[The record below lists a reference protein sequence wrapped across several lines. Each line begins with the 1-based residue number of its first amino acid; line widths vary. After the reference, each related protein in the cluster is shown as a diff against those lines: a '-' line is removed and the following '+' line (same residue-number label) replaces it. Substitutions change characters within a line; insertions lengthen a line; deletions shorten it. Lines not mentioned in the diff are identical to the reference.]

1 MSGFMRKII
10 AEKQTVITPVS
21 LKSKLYQLDK
31 GINIFCAE
39 DSMDFLL
46 NLLDIVNKGENI
58 LPILSSVEKLKFLSD
73 TDRLDALNESPVS
86 KAQKSIFTCLTNLR
100 EDNLQ
105 VIRQTLSRNLEI
117 LEFEKLDERYGEPG
131 YLSEDLKNAVESGDL
146 ITLKELIKKGADVNE
161 IYEKFDTALIYAA
174 KKCNMEII
182 RELINAGAD
191 VNYSDNDSITPLQH
205 AICEGDIEVVKELI
219 KSGADINYRTR
230 QGNSALMIAIKAER
244 IEIANLLLDKG
255 ADIIRSNNKKETC
268 LLLAAKS
275 KNKALVE
282 RIINILKENIKSR
295 GILNNYYGNTRLLEA
310 AALET
315 FGGSSRGDEINLL
328 NYINWRDA
336 SGFTPLME
344 AARNGALKIV
354 HLLVEAGANVS
365 LKKKYEFCDKRK
377 AFHFAQNA
385 EYFKIADY
393 LKAREQARGVY
404 VWKI

>member
-1 MSGFMRKII
+1 MSKLYKKII
-10 AEKQTVITPVS
+10 AEKQTVIIPVS

-39 DSMDFLL
+39 DSMDFLR

-73 TDRLDALNESPVS
+73 KDKLDALNESPVS

-117 LEFEKLDERYGEPG
+117 LKFEKLDERYGEPG
-131 YLSEDLKNAVESGDL
+131 YLSEDLKKAVESGDL

-161 IYEKFDTALIYAA
+161 IDEKFNTSLIYAA
-174 KKCNMEII
+174 KQSNMEII

-191 VNYSDNDSITPLQH
+191 VNYSDNDSLTPLQY
-205 AICEGDIEVVKELI
+205 AVLAGDKKAVKEFI
-219 KSGADINYRTR
+219 NSGADINYRTR
-230 QGNSALMIAIKAER
+230 NGNSALNMAIDKKQ
-244 IEIANLLLDKG
+244 IEIANLLLDEN
-255 ADIIRSNNKKETC
+255 ADITSRNNKKETC
-268 LLLAAKS
+268 LFLAAKS
-275 KNKALVE
+275 KNKALAE
-282 RIINILKENIKSR
+282 RIINILKNIIKS
-295 GILNNYYGNTRLLEA
+295 GEILGNYYGNTRLLEA

-315 FGGSSRGDEINLL
+315 IGGSNSGGEVNLL
-328 NYINWRDA
+328 NYINWRDVHD
-336 SGFTPLME
+336 FTPLME
-344 AARNGALKIV
+344 AAKNGDLKIV
-354 HLLVEAGANVS
+354 QLLVEAGANVN

-404 VWKI
+404 VWKM